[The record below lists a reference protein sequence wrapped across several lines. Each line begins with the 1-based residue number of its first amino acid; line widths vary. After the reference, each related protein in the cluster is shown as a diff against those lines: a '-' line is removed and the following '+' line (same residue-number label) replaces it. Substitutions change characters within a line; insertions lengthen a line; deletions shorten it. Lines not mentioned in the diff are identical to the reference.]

1 MATYR
6 NYWKCKRCGNRWS
19 FDGNLYDYDC
29 RCPECGKL
37 TTTKTWECIRK
48 EWISGV
54 RDIW

>member
-29 RCPECGKL
+29 RCPECGDL